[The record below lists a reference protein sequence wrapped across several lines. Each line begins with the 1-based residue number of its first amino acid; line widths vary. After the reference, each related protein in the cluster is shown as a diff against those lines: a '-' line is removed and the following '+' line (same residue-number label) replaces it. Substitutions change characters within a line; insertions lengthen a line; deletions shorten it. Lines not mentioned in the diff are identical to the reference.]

1 MEEERGP
8 FEQRLHEALKRNHLD
23 LDEKT
28 DKPVPHA
35 EEADPGMAEASAGL
49 AYGMRIG
56 VEFISG
62 TVVGLLIG
70 WGLDAWLGT
79 TPWFLLLFVIL
90 GFGAGVMNVYRVINN
105 LDEGIGINRQNR
117 LTK

>member
-1 MEEERGP
+1 MNEPDP
-8 FEQRLHEALKRNHLD
+8 FEKRLNEALKRNEID
-23 LDEKT
+23 LT
-28 DKPVPHA
+28 GDKPINVPD
-35 EEADPGMAEASAGL
+35 EETGMSEASEGL

-56 VEFISG
+56 VEFVSG

-105 LDEGIGINRQNR
+105 LDEGIGINRRNR

>member
-1 MEEERGP
+1 MADSDDP
-8 FEQRLHEALKRNHLD
+8 FEKRLNEALKRNHLD
-23 LDEKT
+23 LT
-28 DKPVPHA
+28 GDKPI
-35 EEADPGMAEASAGL
+35 EIADESEDTGMAEASSGL

-56 VEFISG
+56 VEFIAG

-70 WGLDAWLGT
+70 WGLDSWLGT

-90 GFGAGVMNVYRVINN
+90 GFAAGVMNVYRVINN
-105 LDEGIGINRQNR
+105 LDEGIGINRQNH

>member
-1 MEEERGP
+1 MNQDDP
-8 FEQRLHEALKRNHLD
+8 FEKRLNEALKREHLT
-23 LDEKT
+23 EEA
-28 DKPVPHA
+28 VPEPA
-35 EEADPGMAEASAGL
+35 EEADPGMAEASEGL

-56 VEFISG
+56 VEFVSG

-70 WGLDAWLGT
+70 WGIDSWLDT

-90 GFGAGVMNVYRVINN
+90 GFAAGVMNVYRVINN
-105 LDEGIGINRQNR
+105 LDEGIGINRQNH